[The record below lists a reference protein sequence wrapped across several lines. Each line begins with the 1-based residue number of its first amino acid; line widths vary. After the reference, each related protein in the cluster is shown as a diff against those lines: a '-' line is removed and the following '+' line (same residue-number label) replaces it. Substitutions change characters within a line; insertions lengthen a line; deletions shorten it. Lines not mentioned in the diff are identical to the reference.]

1 MNDNNKI
8 VETNPE
14 VETPTMDKDEL
25 TKAVEGTLEQIRT
38 QSMLLGAQAM
48 CSVVL
53 QKIAVAMS
61 KPGKRSMN
69 DYKRLVKEID
79 EFCKTGLSRKVN
91 PDGTTS
97 PIDDNTKLMEEA
109 DESNID

>member
-8 VETNPE
+8 VEMNPE
-14 VETPTMDKDEL
+14 VEIPTMDKDEL
-25 TKAVEGTLEQIRT
+25 TKAVETTMEQIRT

-53 QKIAVAMS
+53 QKITVAMK

-69 DYKRLVKEID
+69 DYKRLVKEITD
-79 EFCKTGLSRKVN
+79 FCETGLSSKVN
-91 PDGTTS
+91 ADGTTS

-109 DESNID
+109 DESNVD

>member
-1 MNDNNKI
+1 MNDNKI

-25 TKAVEGTLEQIRT
+25 TKAVEATMEQIRT

-53 QKIAVAMS
+53 QKIAVTMN
-61 KPGKRSMN
+61 KPGKRSLN
-69 DYKRLVKEID
+69 DYKRLVKEITD
-79 EFCKTGLSRKVN
+79 FCETGLSRKVN
-91 PDGTTS
+91 LDGTTS
-97 PIDDNTKLMEEA
+97 PIEDSTKLMEETN
-109 DESNID
+109 ESNVD

>member
-1 MNDNNKI
+1 MNDNKI

-25 TKAVEGTLEQIRT
+25 TKAVEATMEQIRT

-53 QKIAVAMS
+53 QKITVAMN
-61 KPGKRSMN
+61 KPGKRSLN
-69 DYKRLVKEID
+69 DYKRLVKEITD
-79 EFCKTGLSRKVN
+79 FCETGLSRKVN

-97 PIDDNTKLMEEA
+97 PIEDSTKLMEET
-109 DESNID
+109 DESNVD

>member
-1 MNDNNKI
+1 MTDNNKI

-48 CSVVL
+48 CSVVQ

-79 EFCKTGLSRKVN
+79 EFCKVGLSRKVN

-109 DESNID
+109 DESNVD

>member
-1 MNDNNKI
+1 MNEENKI
-8 VETNPE
+8 IEMNPE
-14 VETPTMDKDEL
+14 IEEPTMNNDEL
-25 TKAVEGTLEQIRT
+25 KTAIEETMEQIRT

-48 CSVVL
+48 CRVVQ

-79 EFCKTGLSRKVN
+79 EFCATGLSRKVN

-97 PIDDNTKLMEEA
+97 PINDNTKLMEET
-109 DESNID
+109 DESNIN